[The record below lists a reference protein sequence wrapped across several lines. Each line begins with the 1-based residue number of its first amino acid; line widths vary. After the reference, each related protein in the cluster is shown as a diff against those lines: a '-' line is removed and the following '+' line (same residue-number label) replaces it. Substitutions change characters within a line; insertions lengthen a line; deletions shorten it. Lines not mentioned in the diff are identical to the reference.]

1 METVPVKMYDK
12 ITHYMRLA
20 SKFKDRSGQQKKVFV
35 LNKLKE
41 ILSQEEYGLYFELIS
56 EFIDFLIKLSKN
68 KNILKELNTKTNGLF
83 NICLE

>member
-1 METVPVKMYDK
+1 
-12 ITHYMRLA
+12 MRLA
-20 SKFKDRSGQQKKVFV
+20 SKFKDKSGQQKKVFV

-41 ILSQEEYGLYFELIS
+41 ILSQEEYVLYFELIS

-68 KNILKELNTKTNGLF
+68 KNILKEFNTKTNGLF